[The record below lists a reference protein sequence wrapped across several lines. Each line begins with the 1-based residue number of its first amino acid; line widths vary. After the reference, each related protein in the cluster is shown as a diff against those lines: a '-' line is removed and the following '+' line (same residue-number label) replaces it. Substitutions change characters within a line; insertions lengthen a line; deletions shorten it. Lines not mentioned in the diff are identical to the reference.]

1 MKIDTFSA
9 NIEPCTPKLIL
20 IYLFIYIGL
29 LSLSIMQAIQ
39 FVQIIAIF
47 TVVTSAIVG
56 FGYLTAAAQ
65 TNGGNATQGGSSNT
79 TSGANMTSGNT
90 TMQANQ
96 VGNISGCDRCF

>member
-39 FVQIIAIF
+39 FVEIIAIL

-56 FGYLTAAAQ
+56 FGYLTATAQ
-65 TNGGNATQGGSSNT
+65 TNGGNATQGGSSNM
-79 TSGANMTSGNT
+79 TSGTNMTSGNT

-96 VGNISGCDRCF
+96 AGNISGCDRCF